1 MLRVSKAW
9 TEGVG
14 DSVIPCR
21 ISWTEVLCRLGLL
34 VICHICLSNVPK
46 SMVKEADYWV
56 KSLVKLYLMNIMLFS
71 ALRTYHRALQFL
83 LFVESGFCP
92 LSLCV
97 IQMPGTWNAD
107 WGPEGPTWPSLVP
120 DSSRLRRKIPKSPLV
135 EGLSKNSCLFF
146 LGGSHPVLCKQR
158 TRNVNFIASTPKKH
172 PTLQVAI
179 NSEMAVCHL

>member
-56 KSLVKLYLMNIMLFS
+56 KSLVKLYLINIILFS
-71 ALRTYHRALQFL
+71 VLRTYHRAFQFL

-97 IQMPGTWNAD
+97 IRCQAPGTLIGDLRVLLGHHWYLIVRAFVVGRSLRVPWLNDSPRITACF
-107 WGPEGPTWPSLVP
+107 WRGFPPSSV
-120 DSSRLRRKIPKSPLV
+120 
-135 EGLSKNSCLFF
+135 
-146 LGGSHPVLCKQR
+146 
-158 TRNVNFIASTPKKH
+158 
-172 PTLQVAI
+172 
-179 NSEMAVCHL
+179 